1 MKDHSRSK
9 KVDSSVKEK
18 VKELSQQIDKA
29 VQDFALDPK
38 ALFELFLFKAQ
49 FHTYSYKNA
58 ILIHAQREGAIQ
70 VASFKKWKDQG
81 YQIRKGEHAIKILAP
96 ELLSY
101 VYDKDK
107 NTVCLLKAATPEI
120 KELIKSGEYTV
131 EKHLSGFSLASV
143 FDISQ
148 TDCPIENYPQV
159 FRERFVMGD
168 AEHSE
173 ELQSALMGYC
183 VSELGVSVLKASDSE
198 RANILRGARGV
209 TIFPQADAQAQAPII
224 YYDPSLPVNHQIK
237 TLFHETAHAMLHAP
251 HSDVNSKTPLSRAKA
266 EYQAELTAGI
276 CAQYFGIDSMRANAG
291 YISGWIEDE
300 KISPKEK
307 AELVEQVLDTAGQI
321 ISYVDQD
328 LKQVFN
334 ISKESPSMDKDES
347 LQAQIESHAPQH
359 LKKQAPPIRSLAEEM
374 RAVRAAAS
382 KKESIASQAESY
394 LHL

>member
-1 MKDHSRSK
+1 MDDKTRLAHK
-9 KVDSSVKEK
+9 KVESSVKEK

-38 ALFELFLFKAQ
+38 ALYELFLFKAQ
-49 FHTYSYKNA
+49 FHEYSYKNV
-58 ILIHAQREGAIQ
+58 ILIHAQREGALQ
-70 VASFKKWKDQG
+70 VAGFKKWKDQG
-81 YQIRKGEHAIKILAP
+81 YHIRKGEHAIKILAP

-120 KELIKSGEYTV
+120 KKLIKSGEYTV

-148 TDCPIENYPQV
+148 TDCPIENYPQI
-159 FRERFVMGD
+159 FRELFVMGD
-168 AEHSE
+168 TEHSE
-173 ELQSALMGYC
+173 ELQSAIMGYL

-209 TIFPQADAQAQAPII
+209 TIFPQDTQAHTPTI
-224 YYDPSLPVNHQIK
+224 YYDASLPVNQQIK
-237 TLFHETAHAMLHAP
+237 TLFHEAAHAMLHEP
-251 HSDVNSKTPLSRAKA
+251 HSEVNSKTPLPRAKK

-291 YISGWIEDE
+291 YISRWIEDE

-307 AELVEQVLDTAGQI
+307 AELVEQVLDTAEQI
-321 ISYVDQD
+321 VSYVDQD

-334 ISKESPSMDKDES
+334 ISKESPSIDKDEPLQHQK
-347 LQAQIESHAPQH
+347 LQAP
-359 LKKQAPPIRSLAEEM
+359 RVCSLADEL
-374 RAVRAAAS
+374 AQAQAAAS
-382 KKESIASQAESY
+382 KKESINPQGTLKY
-394 LHL
+394 TRKH

>member
-1 MKDHSRSK
+1 MDDKTRLAHE
-9 KVDSSVKEK
+9 KVESSVKEK

-29 VQDFALDPK
+29 VQDFALDPQ
-38 ALFELFLFKAQ
+38 ALYELFLFKAQ
-49 FHTYSYKNA
+49 FHEYSYKNV
-58 ILIHAQREGAIQ
+58 ILIHAQREGALQ
-70 VASFKKWKDQG
+70 VAGFKKWKDQG
-81 YQIRKGEHAIKILAP
+81 YHIRKGEHAIKILAP

-120 KELIKSGEYTV
+120 KKLIKSGEYTV

-148 TDCPIENYPQV
+148 TDCPIENYPQI
-159 FRERFVMGD
+159 FRELFVMGD
-168 AEHSE
+168 TEHSE
-173 ELQSALMGYC
+173 ELQSAIMSYL

-209 TIFPQADAQAQAPII
+209 TIFPQGQAPVI
-224 YYDPSLPVNHQIK
+224 YYDPSLPVNQQIK
-237 TLFHETAHAMLHAP
+237 TLFHEAAHAMLHAP
-251 HSDVNSKTPLSRAKA
+251 HSEVNSKTPLPRAKK

-291 YISGWIEDE
+291 YISRWIEDE

-307 AELVEQVLDTAGQI
+307 AELVEQVLDTAEQI
-321 ISYVDQD
+321 VSYVDQD

-334 ISKESPSMDKDES
+334 ISKESPSIDKDEPLQHQK
-347 LQAQIESHAPQH
+347 LQAP
-359 LKKQAPPIRSLAEEM
+359 RVCSLADEM
-374 RAVRAAAS
+374 YAAQAAANRQTQQTTS
-382 KKESIASQAESY
+382 RQQSHNQK
-394 LHL
+394 L

>member
-159 FRERFVMGD
+159 FREMFVMGD
-168 AEHSE
+168 TEHSE
-173 ELQSALMGYC
+173 ELQSAIMGYL

-198 RANILRGARGV
+198 RANILHGARGV
-209 TIFPQADAQAQAPII
+209 TIYPQGQAPVI
-224 YYDPSLPVNHQIK
+224 YYDPSLPVNQQIK
-237 TLFHETAHAMLHAP
+237 TLFHEAAHAMLHAP

-291 YISGWIEDE
+291 YISCWIEDE
-300 KISPKEK
+300 KIDPKEK
-307 AELVEQVLDTAGQI
+307 AALVEQVLDTAGQI

-334 ISKESPSMDKDES
+334 ISKESPSIDNDEP
-347 LQAQIESHAPQH
+347 APTQIASHAPQH
-359 LKKQAPPIRSLAEEM
+359 LKKQMPPMRSLAEEM
-374 RAVRAAAS
+374 KAVRAAAS
-382 KKESIASQAESY
+382 KKESIAPQAESY

>member
-1 MKDHSRSK
+1 MDDKTRLAHK
-9 KVDSSVKEK
+9 KVESSVKEK

-38 ALFELFLFKAQ
+38 ALYELFLFKAQ
-49 FHTYSYKNA
+49 FHEYSYKNV
-58 ILIHAQREGAIQ
+58 ILIHAQREGALQ
-70 VASFKKWKDQG
+70 VAGFKKWKDQG
-81 YQIRKGEHAIKILAP
+81 YHIRKGEHAIKILAP

-120 KELIKSGEYTV
+120 KKLIKSGEYTV

-148 TDCPIENYPQV
+148 TDCPIENYPQI
-159 FRERFVMGD
+159 FRELFVMGD
-168 AEHSE
+168 TEHSE
-173 ELQSALMGYC
+173 ELQSAIMSYL

-209 TIFPQADAQAQAPII
+209 TIFPQGDTQSQAPTI
-224 YYDPSLPVNHQIK
+224 YYDPSLPVNQQIK
-237 TLFHETAHAMLHAP
+237 TLFHETAHAMLHEP
-251 HSDVNSKTPLSRAKA
+251 HSEVNSKTPLPRAKK

-291 YISGWIEDE
+291 YISRWIEDE

-307 AELVEQVLDTAGQI
+307 AELVEQVLDTAEQI
-321 ISYVDQD
+321 ASYVDQD

-334 ISKESPSMDKDES
+334 ISKESPSIDKD
-347 LQAQIESHAPQH
+347 APPQH
-359 LKKQAPPIRSLAEEM
+359 LKKQAPPICSLAEEM
-374 RAVRAAAS
+374 AAAQSAAS
-382 KKESIASQAESY
+382 KKETVNPQTSLKY
-394 LHL
+394 TRKH

>member
-1 MKDHSRSK
+1 MDDHSHSK

-38 ALFELFLFKAQ
+38 ALFELFLFKSQ
-49 FHTYSYKNA
+49 FHKYSLKNV
-58 ILIHAQREGAIQ
+58 ILIHSQREGALQ
-70 VASFKKWKDQG
+70 VASFKKWKEQG
-81 YQIRKGEHAIKILAP
+81 YHIRKGEHAIKIFAP
-96 ELLSY
+96 NLLSY

-107 NTVCLLKAATPEI
+107 NIVCLLKAATPEI
-120 KELIKSGEYTV
+120 KKLIKSGEYSV
-131 EKHLSGFSLASV
+131 QKHQSGYSLVSV

-148 TDCPIENYPQV
+148 TDCPIEDYPQV
-159 FRERFVMGD
+159 FREMFVMGD
-168 AEHSE
+168 TEHSE

-183 VSELGVSVLKASDSE
+183 VSELGVSVLKASDYE

-209 TIFPQADAQAQAPII
+209 TIFPQEEDQAHAPTI
-224 YYDPSLPVNHQIK
+224 YYDSSLPVNQQIK
-237 TLFHETAHAMLHAP
+237 TLFHETAHAMLHEP
-251 HSDVNSKTPLSRAKA
+251 HSEVNSKTPLSRAKK

-291 YISGWIEDE
+291 YISGWIKDE
-300 KISPKEK
+300 KIDPKEK
-307 AELVEQVLDTAGQI
+307 AALVGQVLDTAGQV
-321 ISYVDQD
+321 ISYVDESLSQA
-328 LKQVFN
+328 FN
-334 ISKESPSMDKDES
+334 ISKEVPSIDEVVAP
-347 LQAQIESHAPQH
+347 QPQIASHTPQH

-382 KKESIASQAESY
+382 KKDSIDPQAERY

>member
-1 MKDHSRSK
+1 MNNHSRSK

-120 KELIKSGEYTV
+120 KKLIKSGEYTV

-209 TIFPQADAQAQAPII
+209 TIYPQGQAPVI
-224 YYDPSLPVNHQIK
+224 YYDPSLPVNQQIK
-237 TLFHETAHAMLHAP
+237 TLFHEAAHAMLHAP

-291 YISGWIEDE
+291 YISGWIKDE
-300 KISPKEK
+300 KIDPKEK
-307 AELVEQVLDTAGQI
+307 TALVEQVLDTAGQI

-334 ISKESPSMDKDES
+334 ISKESPSIDKDEQLTQ
-347 LQAQIESHAPQH
+347 LQSESHAPQH
-359 LKKQAPPIRSLAEEM
+359 LKRQMPPMRSLAEEM
-374 RAVRAAAS
+374 KAVRAAAS
-382 KKESIASQAESY
+382 KKESIAPQAESY